1 MSTRLPAPVAAAP
14 GTPGRSPVL
23 GGRTGILAL
32 TLLHA
37 RIILLE
43 TFRIP
48 AALIGSLVFPGLS
61 LLFFVVPQR
70 AIADNPEFATQAVIA
85 LSVFAL
91 MSNSLFSFGLNISAN
106 REQPWDPYLRTLPVP
121 GVARVLGQI
130 CSTGLMGLASIL
142 PVIAI
147 GALFTAAEASVLGVL
162 AGIVALGISALP
174 FMFIGIS
181 IGYSMSSKAAIAV
194 VQIVMFGLA
203 FAGGLFLPPYLFADW
218 LDTLSMF
225 LPSRQA
231 REFVI
236 WAVQGGELEP
246 GVWIGILLWTA
257 GTFALALLLFRRDEG
272 RRYH

>member
-1 MSTRLPAPVAAAP
+1 MSTLTPTPTGAAP
-14 GTPGRSPVL
+14 ARTPAL

-91 MSNSLFSFGLNISAN
+91 MSNSLFSFGLNISTN

-121 GVARVLGQI
+121 GVSRVLGQI

-147 GALFTAAEASVLGVL
+147 GALFTAAEASVLGIL
-162 AGIVALGISALP
+162 AGIVALAVSLVTLARNSK
-174 FMFIGIS
+174 FARS
-181 IGYSMSSKAAIAV
+181 IGATWLIRPLTTIRGGAKCTSLPAA
-194 VQIVMFGLA
+194 L
-203 FAGGLFLPPYLFADW
+203 
-218 LDTLSMF
+218 
-225 LPSRQA
+225 
-231 REFVI
+231 
-236 WAVQGGELEP
+236 
-246 GVWIGILLWTA
+246 
-257 GTFALALLLFRRDEG
+257 
-272 RRYH
+272 